1 VKYHNVFSCDLFLKK
16 IPFYF
21 WGLFLKKLFFGNF
34 FLKKVQM
41 CWNAEVSIQSFGI
54 GLLGIFLAAMTG
66 TSVPTIIFYTTIVF
80 MQLIE
85 YIVWTYGSDPEI
97 NFYASLGGAGLLML
111 QPIASILA
119 AGSMKL
125 PLLIAYL
132 ILGAI
137 THVMD
142 QDGRSL
148 RERYQMVETQVSPHP
163 STDVSSINN
172 ERGVW
177 GSSRPHLHW
186 KWLDPI
192 PWKSLFVYFIFLIG
206 PLLITKQYDLTVLV
220 FLTLGFSIYS
230 FGKGWGSMWCWIVNG
245 MVVLGGL
252 KSAFLARF

>member
-1 VKYHNVFSCDLFLKK
+1 
-16 IPFYF
+16 
-21 WGLFLKKLFFGNF
+21 
-34 FLKKVQM
+34 M

-80 MQLIE
+80 MQLVE

-111 QPIASILA
+111 QPIASILTV
-119 AGSMKL
+119 GSQSTRLMM
-125 PLLIAYL
+125 LISYV
-132 ILGAI
+132 ILGMI

-148 RERYQMVETQVSPHP
+148 RERYRIEAGP
-163 STDVSSINN
+163 SGDT
-172 ERGVW
+172 
-177 GSSRPHLHW
+177 
-186 KWLDPI
+186 
-192 PWKSLFVYFIFLIG
+192 
-206 PLLITKQYDLTVLV
+206 PLLITKQFDLTALV

-245 MVVLGGL
+245 MVVMGAL
-252 KSAFLARF
+252 KSAL

>member
-1 VKYHNVFSCDLFLKK
+1 
-16 IPFYF
+16 
-21 WGLFLKKLFFGNF
+21 
-34 FLKKVQM
+34 M

-54 GLLGIFLAAMTG
+54 GLLGIFLAAMMG
-66 TSVPTIIFYTTIVF
+66 TSMPTIIFYTTIVF

-111 QPIASILA
+111 QPIASIMTLW
-119 AGSMKL
+119 GRKPPHTPVLM
-125 PLLIAYL
+125 LLIAYV
-132 ILGAI
+132 ILGLI
-137 THVMD
+137 THFMD

-148 RERYQMVETQVSPHP
+148 REMYRMVETQVSPHP

-192 PWKSLFVYFIFLIG
+192 PWFSLAVYFIFLIG
-206 PLLITKQYDLTVLV
+206 PLLITKQFDLTVLI
-220 FLTLGFSIYS
+220 LITLGFSIYS

-245 MVVLGGL
+245 MVVIGAL
-252 KSAFLARF
+252 KSAL

>member
-1 VKYHNVFSCDLFLKK
+1 
-16 IPFYF
+16 
-21 WGLFLKKLFFGNF
+21 
-34 FLKKVQM
+34 M

-54 GLLGIFLAAMTG
+54 GLLAIFLLTMTG

-111 QPIASILA
+111 QPIASIMA

-125 PLLIAYL
+125 PLLIAYA
-132 ILGAI
+132 ILGLIA
-137 THVMD
+137 HVMD

-148 RERYQMVETQVSPHP
+148 RERYRIEAGP
-163 STDVSSINN
+163 SGDA
-172 ERGVW
+172 
-177 GSSRPHLHW
+177 PHLIW
-186 KWLDPI
+186 KWLLPV
-192 PWKSLFVYFIFLIG
+192 PWFSLAVYFIFLIG
-206 PLLITKQYDLTVLV
+206 PLLITKQYDLTALV

-245 MVVLGGL
+245 MAVISGL
-252 KSAFLARF
+252 KGAFLH